1 MPQKTKVWPLGL
13 LLVLLILFE
22 NFWMWDNDAL
32 VLGLPINLL
41 YHMGLCILTTL
52 VMVVVVKWA
61 WPHHLDEEA
70 SE

>member
-41 YHMGLCILTTL
+41 YHMGLCVLTPL